1 MVGSNTWV
9 NGISIEPG
17 TGAAKLATFRDKVKS
32 IKHFGSPDTLD
43 GSASKSGMPTA
54 ISNNGSGFE
63 REIEYL
69 VLEIRRFL

>member
-9 NGISIEPG
+9 NGISVEPG
-17 TGAAKLATFRDKVKS
+17 ADAVKLATFRDN
-32 IKHFGSPDTLD
+32 IKLFKQFEHRALETGARPN
-43 GSASKSGMPTA
+43 SGMPTA

-63 REIEYL
+63 STIEYL